1 MRFILILPVFI
12 NLEKIIK
19 MNTKQNEQA
28 IALQLENTQN
38 PFAAFSASS
47 MMMVVKKDLL
57 GMGDD
62 QMSSSPTAPGG
73 W

>member
-12 NLEKIIK
+12 NLEKINK
-19 MNTKQNEQA
+19 MNIKQNEQA

-38 PFAAFSASS
+38 PFSAFSASS
-47 MMMVVKKDLL
+47 MMLVVKKDLL

-62 QMSSSPTAPGG
+62 QMSSSPAAPSP

>member
-1 MRFILILPVFI
+1 
-12 NLEKIIK
+12 
-19 MNTKQNEQA
+19 MNIKQNEQA

-38 PFAAFSASS
+38 PFSAFSASS
-47 MMMVVKKDLL
+47 MMLVVKKDLL

-62 QMSSSPTAPGG
+62 QMSSSPAAPSP